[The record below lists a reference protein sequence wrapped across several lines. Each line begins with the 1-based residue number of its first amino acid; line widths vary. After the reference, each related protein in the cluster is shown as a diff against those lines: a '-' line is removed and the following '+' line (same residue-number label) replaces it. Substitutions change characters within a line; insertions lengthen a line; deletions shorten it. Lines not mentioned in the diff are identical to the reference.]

1 MRFDEKVFGVGGERG
16 SADRV
21 FFFFYTAE
29 LNVNGDLTR
38 VNKEM
43 VVSIST
49 AFSLPF
55 TLKTMS
61 IKGIY
66 VFEV

>member
-1 MRFDEKVFGVGGERG
+1 MRKCLGLGG
-16 SADRV
+16 SAVRLIV